1 MDGCSNNQGVNY
13 ATFRQDRRVPFK
25 LSDLSNS
32 IFSSLGVNREDPL
45 GLGESPHGR
54 ECIVL
59 IDGMGFQAL
68 AEFGQEFPIFSRFTE
83 LERMASHFPSTTVTN
98 LSSLGTGELPG
109 VHGMLGYTVRVPHS
123 GTPGRLLNALKWDER
138 VDPVIWQSSKTN
150 FERARELGINVA
162 QVAAKRYEGS
172 GFTRAALRGANYVGA
187 NQISEMVDGAI
198 AALAKPPSFAYVYL
212 NNLDHAG
219 HEYGVGSEKWMTALS
234 IVADLLTKLS
244 QRLPRGT
251 RMWITA
257 DHGMV
262 NVGESV
268 ILGVENDLMENIS
281 LLGGEPRARH
291 LYVKEDALTE
301 TISQWREFFGDRVM
315 ILDKDEIK
323 SGELFG
329 AEVSPESHDRMGD
342 FMAIPRDDLILIDPL
357 RIPQESS
364 MVGHHGGLSEIEV
377 DIPLLSTVL

>member
-1 MDGCSNNQGVNY
+1 MSRRSNNQRVKEASFG
-13 ATFRQDRRVPFK
+13 QDRRVPFR

-32 IFSSLGVNREDPL
+32 VFSSLGVNREDPL

-68 AEFGQEFPIFSRFTE
+68 SDFGKEFPIFSHFTE
-83 LERMASHFPSTTVTN
+83 RERMASHFPSTTVTN

-172 GFTRAALRGANYVGA
+172 GFTRAALRGADYVGA
-187 NQISEMVDGAI
+187 NQISEIVDGAI
-198 AALAKPPSFAYVYL
+198 AALSKSPSFAYVYL
-212 NNLDHAG
+212 NNVDHAG
-219 HEYGVGSEKWMTALS
+219 HESGVGSEKWLTALS
-234 IVADLLTKLS
+234 IVAELLTKLS
-244 QRLPRGT
+244 QRLPAGT
-251 RMWITA
+251 RIWITA

-291 LYVKEDALTE
+291 LYVKEDALAE
-301 TISQWREFFGDRVM
+301 TILQWREFFDDRVL
-315 ILDKDEIK
+315 ILDKDQIE
-323 SGELFG
+323 SGGLFG
-329 AEVSPESHDRMGD
+329 ATISPESRDRMGD
-342 FMAIPRDDLILIDPL
+342 FMAIPRGDLILVDPL

-377 DIPLLSTVL
+377 DIPLLSSLL

>member
-1 MDGCSNNQGVNY
+1 MP
-13 ATFRQDRRVPFK
+13 FR

-32 IFSSLGVNREDPL
+32 VFSSLGVDREDPL

-54 ECIVL
+54 ECIIL
-59 IDGMGFQAL
+59 IDGMGLQAL
-68 AEFGQEFPIFSRFTE
+68 SEFGKSFPIFSQFTA
-83 LERMASHFPSTTVTN
+83 LESMSSHFPSTTVTN

-123 GTPGRLLNALKWDER
+123 GFPGRLLNALKWDER

-172 GFTRAALRGANYVGA
+172 GFTRAALRGADYVGA
-187 NQISEMVDGAI
+187 NQISEMVDGASK
-198 AALAKPPSFAYVYL
+198 ALKKSPAFAYVYL

-219 HEYGVGSEKWMTALS
+219 HEFGVGSEKWITALS

-244 QRLPRGT
+244 ERLPPGT

-262 NVGESV
+262 NVGESL
-268 ILGVENDLMENIS
+268 ILGVENNLMENVY

-291 LYVKEDALTE
+291 LYVKPEALAE
-301 TISQWREFFGDRVM
+301 TIAQWREFFGDRTL
-315 ILDKDEIK
+315 ILDKDQLESGGFFGTEI
-323 SGELFG
+323 SL
-329 AEVSPESHDRMGD
+329 ESHDRMGD
-342 FMAIPRDDLILIDPL
+342 FMAIPQGDLILIDPL

-364 MVGHHGGLSEIEV
+364 MVGHHGGLSDIEI